1 MGNLDLGSML
11 TSLQP
16 SERESKKMEDYY
28 HIANK
33 VTAKFAARKRLW
45 FVVYAMIMMGRL
57 NPGYVGP
64 SKEETALPHT

>member
-1 MGNLDLGSML
+1 MDNLDPGSML

-16 SERESKKMEDYY
+16 NERESKI

-33 VTAKFAARKRLW
+33 VAAKFAARKRLW
-45 FVVYAMIMMGRL
+45 FVVYAMIMTGRL